1 MIPQNVYIFILLYI
15 KIVVLLKKKKIT
27 LAVRNS
33 IKQYSNSIISDKNS
47 IFVLNKIYAM
57 NSFGRIFR
65 VSIFGE
71 SHGIQIGVV
80 VDGCP
85 AGIPL
90 HENDLKEDFAR
101 RRAGGIG
108 TTPRVEPD
116 LPRIVSGVF
125 NGKTTGAPI
134 TVVFENTNTK
144 SGDYSNL
151 WDHPRPGHADFTGQ
165 QKYGAY
171 NDPRGGGH
179 FSGRITLGIVAAG
192 VIAKKIISPTIVSA
206 TLIEAGGSKDIQAAV
221 EQAVATKNSIGG
233 IVECVCTHVPVGI
246 GEPFFD
252 SAESLIAHMIFA
264 VPATKGIEFGSGFA
278 AAAMKGSEHND
289 NFISAD
295 GKTETNFA
303 AGINGGITNGN
314 DIVFRVPIKPTSS
327 IGMPQE
333 TFNFK
338 SKTVETL
345 VVEGRHDACI
355 ALRIP
360 VVIEAATAIA
370 LADLCL
376 LAQQRPRIV

>member
-1 MIPQNVYIFILLYI
+1 
-15 KIVVLLKKKKIT
+15 
-27 LAVRNS
+27 
-33 IKQYSNSIISDKNS
+33 
-47 IFVLNKIYAM
+47 M

-65 VSIFGE
+65 VTLFGE

-85 AGIPL
+85 AGI
-90 HENDLKEDFAR
+90 DLCEDDLAHDFAR
-101 RRAGGIG
+101 RRAGGRG
-108 TTPRVEPD
+108 TTPRIEPD

-134 TVVFENTNTK
+134 TIVFENTNTK
-144 SGDYSNL
+144 SGDYANL
-151 WDHPRPGHADFTGQ
+151 WNQPRPGHADLTGQ
-165 QKYGAY
+165 RKYGKF

-192 VIAKKIISPTIVSA
+192 VIAKKIISPLTIQA
-206 TLIEAGGSKDIQAAV
+206 QLIEAGGSENITEAV
-221 EQAVATKNSIGG
+221 EKAIEDKDSIGG
-233 IVECVCTHVPVGI
+233 IIECVCSNVQPTL

-252 SAESLIAHMIFA
+252 SAEALISHMIFA

-278 AAAMKGSEHND
+278 AARMKGSEHND
-289 NFISAD
+289 EIIDAE
-295 GKTETNFA
+295 GTTRTNYS

-327 IGMPQE
+327 IGVWQE

-338 SKTVETL
+338 SQSVEPL
-345 VVEGRHDACI
+345 LIEGRHDACI

-360 VVIEAATAIA
+360 VVIECATAIA
-370 LADLCL
+370 LADMALI
-376 LAQQRPRIV
+376 AHQKPTVF